1 MQKLSIREMR
11 NQLGKLD
18 SIISKEHE
26 LIITKHN
33 KPVAR
38 VLAIKEKKERP
49 SHKALRDALPYQ
61 EVDSE
66 ALQRNDREER

>member
-1 MQKLSIREMR
+1 MQTLSIREMR

-18 SIISKEHE
+18 SIIREEHE

-38 VLAIKEKKERP
+38 ILPIKETKERP
-49 SHKALRDALPYQ
+49 SHKVLRDTLPYQ
-61 EVDSE
+61 KMNSDM
-66 ALQRNDREER
+66 LLRTDRDER

>member
-1 MQKLSIREMR
+1 MRTLSIREMR

-18 SIISKEHE
+18 TIISKERE

-38 VLAIKEKKERP
+38 ILPIKEKK
-49 SHKALRDALPYQ
+49 
-61 EVDSE
+61 
-66 ALQRNDREER
+66 